1 MHFND
6 FQSMVI
12 VIDPQIAGISG
23 DMLLCSLVD
32 LGANK
37 VKIINGIKQ
46 SEKFLP
52 HSIIK
57 QIDFKKI
64 EKHGIEATALF
75 LEIDEKVNERKG
87 VEIKNAIMN
96 STKEIGL
103 SNRAKSF
110 AESCIDTL
118 ISSESKIHGVSI
130 DSVHF
135 HEASSIDTLIDIV
148 GTAIAIDDLGMF
160 DEEIICLPIAVGGG
174 TVTFS
179 HGTMS
184 NPASAI
190 LEILKNS
197 KLSIHGGLVK
207 DELTTPTGASIIVNL
222 TKTSVDYYP
231 AMEITSIGYGAGQKN
246 FDDFA
251 NVLKIVK
258 GIQKNNFKSDSVKI
272 LETNIDDVSGEII
285 GNLIEKIMNKGAK
298 DVSIYS
304 GITKKGRPTYLIS
317 IICDDSSMYEIM
329 DILIIE
335 TGTLGIRVTTSNRF
349 IVPRIDHNV
358 KLILD
363 GKEFAVK
370 YKVSS
375 FKGKSDFKIEFD
387 DLKSIAKTLNKSI
400 KETESLI
407 RKEIMQRGIDYD

>member
-1 MHFND
+1 
-6 FQSMVI
+6 MVV

-37 VKIINGIKQ
+37 VKIIDGIKQ
-46 SEKFLP
+46 SNKFLP
-52 HSIIK
+52 NSIIK

-75 LEIDEKVNERKG
+75 LEIDEHVHERKG
-87 VEIKNAIMN
+87 IEIKKAIMD
-96 STKEIGL
+96 STNEIGL
-103 SNRAKSF
+103 SNRAKVF

-118 ISSESKIHGVSI
+118 IFSESQIHGLPI

-135 HEASSIDTLIDIV
+135 HEASSIDTLIDII

-160 DEEIICLPIAVGGG
+160 DEEIVCMPIAVGGG
-174 TVTFS
+174 NVTFS

-197 KLSIHGGLVK
+197 KLSIHGNQVK
-207 DELTTPTGASIIVNL
+207 DELTTPTGASILVNL
-222 TKTSVDYYP
+222 SKISMDYYP
-231 AMEITSIGYGAGQKN
+231 SMQVTSIGYGAGKKN
-246 FDDFA
+246 FDEFS
-251 NVLKIVK
+251 NVLKIVR
-258 GIQKNNFKSDSVKI
+258 GTQKNNFQLDSVKI
-272 LETNIDDVSGEII
+272 LETNVDDVSGEII

-298 DVSIYS
+298 DISIYH
-304 GITKKGRPTYLIS
+304 GITKKGRPTNLIS
-317 IICDDSSMYEIM
+317 VICDDVSMYEIM
-329 DILIIE
+329 DLLVIE
-335 TGTLGIRVTTSNRF
+335 AGTLGIRVTTSNRF
-349 IVPRIDHNV
+349 IVPRTTHDV

-363 GKEFAVK
+363 GTEFVVK

-375 FKGKSDFKIEFD
+375 FKGKNDFKIEFD
-387 DLKSIAKTLNKSI
+387 DLKSISNTLNKSI

-407 RKEIMQRGIDYD
+407 RKEIMQLDVDYG